1 MSDAIMTTEMA
12 QECVENDAAEAYK
25 ELLIE
30 SHPYG
35 EVRIS
40 EASLDEARAIGAKEF
55 NRWLAEHDRQV
66 KAQALE
72 EAADD
77 VWAQFGPTVMGPGDL
92 DDVYFPEWLRARAQ
106 QLKEEA

>member
-1 MSDAIMTTEMA
+1 MNYTPTTKQVREWYTHRNGEGFYAKRLRSRA
-12 QECVENDAAEAYK
+12 QEFD
-25 ELLIE
+25 
-30 SHPYG
+30 
-35 EVRIS
+35 
-40 EASLDEARAIGAKEF
+40 
-55 NRWLAEHDRQV
+55 RWLAEHDREV